1 VRLLVATAA
10 VALALAA
17 APVASARVIL
27 GVLGDANRFAAQT
40 GQDSQIHHT
49 FMSFDQGGHLAQI
62 VSTMGPA
69 PLLALNAG
77 SYGAHESATP
87 RGLAMG
93 SNDQFL
99 FQLNAQ
105 IDAWSGDRF
114 YVRPFPE
121 MNAHWESTCAYNKNG
136 TRRDAAHSTL
146 WNRKALAR
154 IAVVLRGGTQAAI
167 DARLAK
173 LGLPRIGR
181 DLPVTTP
188 KLRIVWN
195 PQGFGA
201 PDVPGNSAQAYY
213 PGDAYVDVIGDDLY
227 DIRGHG
233 ATWAAAESLYK
244 AHPSKPFAFPEWG
257 LWGFDDPTFVRDMAT
272 WLRSHKRVEFAAYYS
287 GRADSIWDLA
297 SKPGSRAA
305 YRAVIT
311 PLG

>member
-1 VRLLVATAA
+1 M
-10 VALALAA
+10 
-17 APVASARVIL
+17 
-27 GVLGDANRFAAQT
+27 
-40 GQDSQIHHT
+40 GQ
-49 FMSFDQGGHLAQI
+49 
-62 VSTMGPA
+62 
-69 PLLALNAG
+69 
-77 SYGAHESATP
+77 
-87 RGLAMG
+87 
-93 SNDQFL
+93 NDEFL

-121 MNAHWESTCAYNKNG
+121 MNAHWESTCAYNQNG

-154 IAVVLRGGTQAAI
+154 IAVVLRGGTQAQINAK
-167 DARLAK
+167 LAK
-173 LGLPRIGR
+173 LGLPGIDR

-233 ATWAAAESLYK
+233 ATWAAAERLYK

-257 LWGFDDPTFVRDMAT
+257 LWGFDDPTFVRDMAK

-287 GRADSIWDLA
+287 GRPGSIWDLA

-305 YRAVIT
+305 YRALIT

>member
-1 VRLLVATAA
+1 MRALLATCAA
-10 VALALAA
+10 LLALAA
-17 APVASARVIL
+17 APAASARVIL
-27 GVLGDANRFAAQT
+27 GVLGDADRFAAQT
-40 GQDSQIHHT
+40 GQDSQVHHT
-49 FMSFDQGGHLAQI
+49 FMSFDQGSHLPQI
-62 VSTMGPA
+62 VATMGPI

-77 SYGAHESATP
+77 AYGAHESATP
-87 RGLAMG
+87 QGLAMG
-93 SNDQFL
+93 QNDDFL

-121 MNAHWESTCAYNKNG
+121 MNGHWESTCAYNQNG
-136 TRRDAAHSTL
+136 TPRDAAHSTR

-154 IAVVLRGGTQAAI
+154 IAVILRGGTQAEMSAK
-167 DARLAK
+167 LTK
-173 LGLPRIGR
+173 LGLPAVDR

-195 PQGFGA
+195 PQGFGS
-201 PDVPGNSAQAYY
+201 PDVPGNAAQAYY

-244 AHPSKPFAFPEWG
+244 AHRSKPFAFPEWG
-257 LWGFDDPTFVRDMAT
+257 LWGFDDPTFVRDMAK
-272 WLRSHKRVEFAAYYS
+272 WLGSHKRVEFAAYYS
-287 GRADSIWDLA
+287 GKPGSIWDLA

-305 YRAVIT
+305 YRAAIT

>member
-1 VRLLVATAA
+1 MRALFVTCAA
-10 VALALAA
+10 LLALAT
-17 APVASARVIL
+17 APAASARVIL
-27 GVLGDANRFAAQT
+27 GVLGDADRFAAQT
-40 GQDSQIHHT
+40 RQDSQVHHT
-49 FMSFDQGGHLAQI
+49 FMSFDQGSHLPQI
-62 VSTMGPA
+62 VATMGPI

-77 SYGAHESATP
+77 AYGAHESATP
-87 RGLAMG
+87 QGLAMG
-93 SNDQFL
+93 QNDDFL

-121 MNAHWESTCAYNKNG
+121 MNGHWESTCAYNQNG
-136 TRRDAAHSTL
+136 TPRDAAHSTR

-154 IAVVLRGGTQAAI
+154 IAVILRGGTQAEMNAK
-167 DARLAK
+167 LTK
-173 LGLPRIGR
+173 LGLPAVDR

-195 PQGFGA
+195 PQGFGS
-201 PDVPGNSAQAYY
+201 PDVPGNAAQAYY

-257 LWGFDDPTFVRDMAT
+257 LWGFDDPAFVRDMAN
-272 WLRSHKRVEFAAYYS
+272 WLGSHKRVEFAAYYS
-287 GRADSIWDLA
+287 GKPGSIWDLA

-305 YRAVIT
+305 YRALIT